1 MTNMECGAFPPL
13 LFFFGSLPRN
23 QSGGKAPHSKSNM
36 PIANHTSSNG
46 CNLSVVIPVFN
57 EQRSLL
63 DTVGRVETIPL
74 AKEII
79 LVDDGSKD
87 GTRELLKSLEGKGGI
102 RVFYHERNQ
111 GKGAAL
117 RTGIRQVR
125 GDIVLF
131 QDADQE
137 YDPSDIPHL
146 VKPILDGK
154 ADVVLGSRLLGNP
167 TWQSSLNYLA
177 NRVLTLFSNLLSNV
191 RLTDMET
198 GYKVFRREVLQDMVG
213 ALKEN
218 RFGIEPELIAKIAR
232 RGHRIKE
239 VPIKYNARSHAQ
251 GKKIGWK
258 DGVRAL
264 WCIVRY
270 SRWD

>member
-1 MTNMECGAFPPL
+1 
-13 LFFFGSLPRN
+13 
-23 QSGGKAPHSKSNM
+23 
-36 PIANHTSSNG
+36 
-46 CNLSVVIPVFN
+46 
-57 EQRSLL
+57 
-63 DTVGRVETIPL
+63 
-74 AKEII
+74 
-79 LVDDGSKD
+79 
-87 GTRELLKSLEGKGGI
+87 
-102 RVFYHERNQ
+102 
-111 GKGAAL
+111 
-117 RTGIRQVR
+117 VR

>member
-1 MTNMECGAFPPL
+1 
-13 LFFFGSLPRN
+13 
-23 QSGGKAPHSKSNM
+23 M
-36 PIANHTSSNG
+36 PITSASTANGST
-46 CNLSVVIPVFN
+46 LSVVIPVFN
-57 EQRSLL
+57 EHRTLL
-63 DTVGRVETIPL
+63 DTLGRVETIPV

-87 GTRELLKSLEGKGGI
+87 GTRDLLKSLESKNGI

-117 RTGIRQVR
+117 RTGIRQAQ

-137 YDPSDIPHL
+137 YDPSDIPSL
-146 VKPILDGK
+146 MKPILDGK

-177 NRVLTLFSNLLSNV
+177 NRVLTLLSNLMSNV

-198 GYKVFRREVLQDMVG
+198 GYKVFRREVLQNMVG

-232 RGHRIKE
+232 RGHRITE
-239 VPIKYNARSHAQ
+239 VPIKYNARSHAE
-251 GKKIGWK
+251 GKKIGWR
-258 DGVRAL
+258 DGVRAV

>member
-1 MTNMECGAFPPL
+1 
-13 LFFFGSLPRN
+13 
-23 QSGGKAPHSKSNM
+23 M
-36 PIANHTSSNG
+36 PIANLSSSNG
-46 CNLSVVIPVFN
+46 ATLSVVIPVFN
-57 EQRSLL
+57 EQRTLL
-63 DTVGRVETIPL
+63 DTLARVETIPL

-79 LVDDGSKD
+79 LVDDGSSD
-87 GTRELLKSLEGKGGI
+87 GTRELLKSLEDRSGV
-102 RVFYHERNQ
+102 RVFYHDVNQ

-125 GDIVLF
+125 GDVVLF

-137 YDPSDIPHL
+137 YDPSDIPSL
-146 VKPILDGK
+146 MQPILDGK

-167 TWQSSLNYLA
+167 TWHSPVNYLS
-177 NRVLTLFSNLLSNV
+177 NRVLTLFSNLMSNV

-213 ALKEN
+213 VLKEN

-232 RGHRIKE
+232 RGHRIAE
-239 VPIKYNARSHAQ
+239 VPIKYTARSRAQ

-258 DGVRAL
+258 DGLRAL